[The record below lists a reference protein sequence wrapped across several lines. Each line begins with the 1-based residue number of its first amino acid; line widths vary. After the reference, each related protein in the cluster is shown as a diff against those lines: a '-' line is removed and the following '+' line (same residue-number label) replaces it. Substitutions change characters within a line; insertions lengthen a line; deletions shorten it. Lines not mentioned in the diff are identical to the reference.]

1 MNSSS
6 APRPRPTRRIALT
19 AGGAS
24 IAALLA
30 ACGSE
35 DPTRGAGGP
44 GGSGGSDGGGGGG
57 SVDEDILA
65 RIQENGSI
73 RIGLEGTYRPYAFH
87 DDSGELVG
95 FEKDIADKI
104 AEGLG
109 VTPEY
114 IETEWDSLI
123 AGLDVDRYDLV
134 INNVGITEER
144 QQKYAFTEPYAQ
156 SIGRIAVPEDSEVQT
171 AEELEGKRSAQTAT
185 SNWAQQMEKLG
196 AEIVPVQGFAEAIE
210 LVVQGRVDATANDFI
225 SFQTYQEEHPD
236 AAFRLLDAELP
247 TDVTVG
253 VIMQQ
258 EQQPLL
264 DAVDEILADMK
275 EDGSLAAIY
284 EQWVG
289 QDITPEA

>member
-1 MNSSS
+1 M
-6 APRPRPTRRIALT
+6 
-19 AGGAS
+19 
-24 IAALLA
+24 
-30 ACGSE
+30 
-35 DPTRGAGGP
+35 
-44 GGSGGSDGGGGGG
+44 
-57 SVDEDILA
+57 
-65 RIQENGSI
+65 
-73 RIGLEGTYRPYAFH
+73 
-87 DDSGELVG
+87 
-95 FEKDIADKI
+95 
-104 AEGLG
+104 
-109 VTPEY
+109 TPEY

-264 DAVDEILADMK
+264 DAVDEILAGMK

>member
-19 AGGAS
+19 VGGAS

-156 SIGRIAVPEDSEVQT
+156 SIGRIAVPEDSEVQA

-210 LVVQGRVDATANDFI
+210 LVAQGRVDATANDFI

-264 DAVDEILADMK
+264 DAVDEILAGMK

>member
-19 AGGAS
+19 VGGAS

-35 DPTRGAGGP
+35 DPSRGAGGP

-264 DAVDEILADMK
+264 DAVDEILAGMK

>member
-1 MNSSS
+1 MG
-6 APRPRPTRRIALT
+6 T
-19 AGGAS
+19 AK
-24 IAALLA
+24 
-30 ACGSE
+30 
-35 DPTRGAGGP
+35 
-44 GGSGGSDGGGGGG
+44 
-57 SVDEDILA
+57 EDILA

-134 INNVGITEER
+134 INNVGIAEER

-156 SIGRIAVPEDSEVQT
+156 SIGRIAVPEDSEVQA

-264 DAVDEILADMK
+264 DAVDEILAGMK

>member
-134 INNVGITEER
+134 IKNVGITEER

>member
-1 MNSSS
+1 MNST
-6 APRPRPTRRIALT
+6 PRPVPGQRPTRRLT
-19 AGGAS
+19 LAAGGVG

-30 ACGSE
+30 ACSSDGDS
-35 DPTRGAGGP
+35 RGAGGP
-44 GGSGGSDGGGGGG
+44 GGAGGSDGGGG

-65 RIQENGSI
+65 RIKENGTV

-87 DDSGELVG
+87 DDSNELVG

-109 VTPEY
+109 VQPEY

-185 SNWAQQMEKLG
+185 SNWAAQMEELG

-225 SFQTYQEEHPD
+225 SFQTYQEEHPE
-236 AAFRLLDAELP
+236 APFRLLDAELP
-247 TDVTVG
+247 TDVAVG

-258 EQQPLL
+258 GQQALL
-264 DAVDEILADMK
+264 DEVIGILETLK
-275 EDGSLAAIY
+275 GDGTLTAIY
-284 EQWVG
+284 EEWVG

>member
-19 AGGAS
+19 VGGAS

-44 GGSGGSDGGGGGG
+44 GGSGGSEGGGGGG

-156 SIGRIAVPEDSEVQT
+156 SIGRIAVPEDSEVQA

-264 DAVDEILADMK
+264 DAVDEILAGMK

>member
-19 AGGAS
+19 VGGAS

-156 SIGRIAVPEDSEVQT
+156 SIGRIAVPEDSEVQA

-264 DAVDEILADMK
+264 DAVDEILAGMK